1 MINISMTKKTLLLGA
16 VLMILGFS
24 LQAQRIAIVDV
35 NDILTN
41 LPEYSKAQDEIDV
54 IAKAW
59 QQEIAQEY
67 DKVKSMYN
75 EYQAEQV
82 LLSNDMKSQK
92 EDEIMNKEKEVRELQ
107 KRKFGPEGELFRKRQ
122 ELVQPIQDKVFEAIQ
137 NYASERGYDIVLD
150 KSSNTGILFTSDKY
164 DRTDDVKKRLDI
176 K

>member
-1 MINISMTKKTLLLGA
+1 MTKRTLLFVA
-16 VLMILGFS
+16 IFTILGFS

-35 NDILTN
+35 NEILSSM
-41 LPEYSKAQDEIDV
+41 PEYEQAQNEIDV

-82 LLSNDMKSQK
+82 LMSSEMKTKK
-92 EDEIMNKEKEVRELQ
+92 EDEIMNKEKEVREIQ
-107 KRKFGPEGELFRKRQ
+107 KRKFGPEGELFQKRQ

-137 NYASERGYDIVLD
+137 SYADDRGYDIVLD
-150 KSSNTGILFTSDKY
+150 KSSNTGILFTSDNFDK
-164 DRTDDVKKRLDI
+164 TDDVKKRLGVE
-176 K
+176 

>member
-1 MINISMTKKTLLLGA
+1 MTKKTILFGA
-16 VLMILGFS
+16 LMMILAIGI
-24 LQAQRIAIVDV
+24 QAQRIAIVDV

-41 LPEYSKAQDEIDV
+41 LPEYTKAQDEIDV

-82 LLSNDMKSQK
+82 LMSNEMKSEK
-92 EDEIMNKEKEVRELQ
+92 EDEIMNKEKEVREMQ
-107 KRKFGPEGELFRKRQ
+107 KRKFGPEGELFQKRQ
-122 ELVQPIQDKVFEAIQ
+122 EMVQPIQDKVFEAIQ
-137 NYASERGYDIVLD
+137 NYSEERGYDIVLD
-150 KSSNTGILFTSDKY
+150 KSSNTGILFTSEKY
-164 DRTDDVKKRLDI
+164 DRTEDIKKRLDI